1 MSHYDFYQHKECE
14 YFPCH
19 AGADPETFSCMF
31 CYCPLY
37 ALGDQCGGAFTY
49 TASGIKD
56 CSNCLRPH
64 RRENY
69 QSITGDLRKV
79 MEMVKKDPEDPKKP

>member
-1 MSHYDFYQHKECE
+1 MEKTMSHYDFYQNRECE

-19 AGADPETFSCMF
+19 KGADPEHFSCMF

-37 ALGDQCGGAFTY
+37 ALGDGCGGNFRY
-49 TASGIKD
+49 TKEGIKD
-56 CSNCLRPH
+56 CSACLRPH

-69 QSITGDLRKV
+69 SGICQDLKKV
-79 MEMVKKDPEDPKKP
+79 LELVRKKDNP